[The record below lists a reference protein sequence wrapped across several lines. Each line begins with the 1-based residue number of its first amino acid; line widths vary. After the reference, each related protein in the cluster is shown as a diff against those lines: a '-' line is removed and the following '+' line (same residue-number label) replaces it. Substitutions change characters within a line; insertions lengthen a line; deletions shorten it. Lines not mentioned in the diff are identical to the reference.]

1 MNKAEKLKVEE
12 LREQL
17 AEMLYNWWLE
27 HVRNTAL
34 SILAGKDLELH
45 RILEGMWNCSA
56 LPYDKLPKKTKA
68 LYRERVDSILKI
80 LAEWG
85 EDE

>member
-1 MNKAEKLKVEE
+1 MDKAEKLKVEE

-17 AEMLYNWWLE
+17 AEILYNWWQKN
-27 HVRNTAL
+27 VRNIAL
-34 SILAGKDLELH
+34 SILAGKDLELR
-45 RILEGMWNCSA
+45 RILEDMWNCSA

-85 EDE
+85 RG